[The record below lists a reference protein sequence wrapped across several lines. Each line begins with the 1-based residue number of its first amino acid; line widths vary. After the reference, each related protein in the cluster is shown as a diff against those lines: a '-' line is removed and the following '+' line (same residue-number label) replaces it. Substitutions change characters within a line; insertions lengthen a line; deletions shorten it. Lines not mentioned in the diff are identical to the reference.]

1 MRSIVWD
8 FDGTLANS
16 YPGIV
21 VATQKSLKENFD
33 INISKDTIYKEA
45 LKTSVRKLAGDL
57 VNGDE
62 DKIKLFYKS
71 YKLYEK
77 AYHDQIKLMPH
88 AKIALEYCKVQGYQQ
103 FIVTH
108 RDTSIFQ
115 IAKNLEISDYF
126 TEIVSAED
134 GHVRKPDPEMLNYLI
149 SKYSIDTTD
158 LWVIGD
164 RKIDID
170 FGNTVNAKTILINNS
185 DIDFK
190 VNYQIANLKELNNLI

>member
-21 VATQKSLKENFD
+21 MATQKSLKENFD
-33 INISKDTIYKEA
+33 ISISKDSIYKEA
-45 LKTSVRKLAGDL
+45 LKTSVRKFASDL
-57 VNGDE
+57 VDGDQ
-62 DKIKLFYKS
+62 DKINIFYKS
-71 YKLYEK
+71 YKLYEQD
-77 AYHDQIKLMPH
+77 YHDQIKLMPH

-108 RDTSIFQ
+108 RDTSIFKV
-115 IAKNLEISDYF
+115 AKKLGIDKYF
-126 TEIVSAED
+126 TDILSAED
-134 GHVRKPDPEMLNYLI
+134 GHIRKPDPEMLNYLI
-149 SKYSIDTTD
+149 SKYSLDNND

-170 FGNTVNAKTILINNS
+170 FGNTVGAKTILINS
-185 DIDFK
+185 GDIDFK
-190 VNYQIANLKELNNLI
+190 VDYKINNLQELNDII